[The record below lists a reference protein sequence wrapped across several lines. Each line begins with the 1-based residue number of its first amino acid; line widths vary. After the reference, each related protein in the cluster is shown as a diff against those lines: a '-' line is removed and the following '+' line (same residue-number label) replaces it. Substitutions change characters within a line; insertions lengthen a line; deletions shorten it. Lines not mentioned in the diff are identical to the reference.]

1 MKRLSYNKPLLL
13 LRSSAYLSMFMITT
27 LIFCVPMMLSYLVPL
42 LWRYRLVRIYAM
54 VNLWMLKVLCGLSYR
69 IEGMVNLPGAPAV
82 IFSKHQST
90 WETFCFIVELPA
102 AAYVA
107 KRELLW
113 VPFFGWGMSAL
124 NYITID
130 RSSGRKAIEKI
141 VAQARDRL
149 ARGLWIIVF
158 PEGTRRPA
166 GAPPQYKIGGA
177 VMAVETGVPVVPV
190 ALNAGE
196 FWPRHSLIKW
206 PGEITMSIGPA
217 IDTAGKKAEQVRDEA
232 RQWIE
237 AKMEQ
242 LTVPGRFP
250 Y

>member
-1 MKRLSYNKPLLL
+1 
-13 LRSSAYLSMFMITT
+13 
-27 LIFCVPMMLSYLVPL
+27 
-42 LWRYRLVRIYAM
+42 
-54 VNLWMLKVLCGLSYR
+54 
-69 IEGMVNLPGAPAV
+69 
-82 IFSKHQST
+82 
-90 WETFCFIVELPA
+90 
-102 AAYVA
+102 
-107 KRELLW
+107 
-113 VPFFGWGMSAL
+113 
-124 NYITID
+124 
-130 RSSGRKAIEKI
+130 
-141 VAQARDRL
+141 
-149 ARGLWIIVF
+149 
-158 PEGTRRPA
+158 
-166 GAPPQYKIGGA
+166 
-177 VMAVETGVPVVPV
+177 MAVETGVPVVPV